1 MEFLSKISG
10 IHLSDFGDPV
20 FWMAV
25 GSIILID
32 LILSGDNA
40 ILIAMA
46 CRNLPPELRTKGVIW
61 GTAGAIGLRMI
72 LGAAIIY
79 LLKIP
84 LLQAAGA
91 CLLAWIAIKL
101 LVQEEEHET
110 VDAPDRLWQAV
121 KTIIVAD
128 AVMSLDNVMA
138 VAGVSHGKPGLLWF
152 GLLVSIP
159 LVVYGS
165 RLFLTLID
173 RFSIILYGG
182 SAILGWAAGN
192 MLAHDPLLMSFLKDI
207 GFSSYL
213 LGEKILGIFFAV
225 LVLLIGWFMN
235 ARQKQKT
242 TTMEV

>member
-1 MEFLSKISG
+1 MELLSQLSG
-10 IHLSDFGDPV
+10 IRLSDFSDPA

-46 CRNLPPELRTKGVIW
+46 CRNLPPELRTKGIVW

-72 LGAAIIY
+72 LGALIIY
-79 LLKIP
+79 LLQVP

-91 CLLAWIAIKL
+91 LLLMWIAVKL
-101 LVQEEEHET
+101 LIQENDHGD
-110 VDAPDRLWQAV
+110 VAGPDRLWQAIQ
-121 KTIIVAD
+121 TIIIAD
-128 AVMSLDNVMA
+128 AVMSLDNVLA
-138 VAGVSHGKPGLLWF
+138 VAGVSQGKPGLLWF

-173 RFSIILYGG
+173 RFPLILYGG
-182 SAILGWAAGN
+182 SGILGWSAGK
-192 MLAHDPLLMSFLKDI
+192 MLIHDPIIFAFLKNI
-207 GFSSYL
+207 GVSPL
-213 LGEKILGIFFAV
+213 LLEETLVAAVVTV
-225 LVLLIGWFMN
+225 LVLAIGWHLN
-235 ARQKQKT
+235 ERQKKKT
-242 TTMEV
+242 VLEKN